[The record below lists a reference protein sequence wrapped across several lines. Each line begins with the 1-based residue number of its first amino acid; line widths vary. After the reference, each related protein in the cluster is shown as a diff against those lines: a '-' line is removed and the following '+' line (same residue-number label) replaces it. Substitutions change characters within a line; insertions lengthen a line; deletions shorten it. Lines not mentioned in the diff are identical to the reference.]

1 VGAAGSGPQPEVGLP
16 LTRPADAPTP
26 TFYGRRHGRKLR
38 PGRRTLLDERLP
50 RLAVTLPATGEE
62 LDLARL
68 FGAPPPA
75 LWLEIGFGAGEHL
88 AAQAASHPGI
98 AFIGAEVFVNGIAS
112 LLDHLDRRG
121 LSNVRLFPDDARL
134 LLPALP
140 AASLD
145 RVFLLFP
152 DPWPK
157 HRHAARRFVC
167 RANLDRLARLM
178 RPGAELRI
186 ASDDPGHIA
195 WALGQALAHPA
206 FAWLA
211 RSADDWR
218 HPPPD
223 WAATR
228 YEGKALAAGR
238 RPAYLRF
245 RRRRPG

>member
-1 VGAAGSGPQPEVGLP
+1 VGLP
-16 LTRPADAPTP
+16 AA
-26 TFYGRRHGRKLR
+26 G
-38 PGRRTLLDERLP
+38 ERLDP
-50 RLAVTLPATGEE
+50 S
-62 LDLARL
+62 RL
-68 FGAPPPA
+68 FGAAPTA
-75 LWLEIGFGAGEHL
+75 LWLEIGFGGGEHL
-88 AAQAASHPGI
+88 AAQAAAHPDV

-112 LLDHLDRRG
+112 LLDHLRRQQ
-121 LSNVRLFPDDARL
+121 LANVRIFADDARL

-167 RANLDRLARLM
+167 RETLDRLALLM

-186 ASDDPGHIA
+186 ASDDPA
-195 WALGQALAHPA
+195 YVEWTLRQVLAHPA

-211 RSADDWR
+211 RSSDDWR
-218 HPPPD
+218 QRPAD
-223 WAATR
+223 WAPTR
-228 YEGKALAAGR
+228 YEKKALAAGR

-245 RRRRPG
+245 RRRPSG